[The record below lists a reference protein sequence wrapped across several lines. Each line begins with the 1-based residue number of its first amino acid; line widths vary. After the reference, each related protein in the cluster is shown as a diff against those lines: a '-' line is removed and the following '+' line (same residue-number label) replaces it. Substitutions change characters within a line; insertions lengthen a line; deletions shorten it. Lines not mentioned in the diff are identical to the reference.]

1 MTLETVLLAV
11 GPTDHDRVDELAEAV
26 VEIAGPSGASVVL
39 AHVFTPDQF
48 DQAAQRLGFG
58 GGSEASPE
66 EVANRHDTIRTIGDI
81 LDEAG
86 VEYTIRG
93 RVGDHATE
101 IIDLSRTLDVD
112 RVVVGG
118 RKRSPSGKAVFG
130 SVAQDIMLE
139 APCPVTFV
147 KAQD

>member
-1 MTLETVLLAV
+1 MTLETILLAI
-11 GPTDHDRVDELAEAV
+11 GPKDSDRIDELAETVLEVATPSDAAV
-26 VEIAGPSGASVVL
+26 VIT
-39 AHVFTPDQF
+39 HVFTPEEFENTVGRLDF
-48 DQAAQRLGFG
+48 DTPSDAD
-58 GGSEASPE
+58 PDD
-66 EVANRHDTIRTIGDI
+66 VAHRHGAVRTLTDAF
-81 LDEAG
+81 DEAG
-86 VEYTIRG
+86 VKYDIHG

-101 IIDLSRTLDVD
+101 IVDLATEIDAD

-147 KAQD
+147 KNK

>member
-11 GPTDHDRVDELAEAV
+11 GPKDSDRIEELGEAV
-26 VEIAGPSGASVVL
+26 VEIAEPAEATVVVT
-39 AHVFTPDQF
+39 HVFTPSEFEQAVGRLDF
-48 DQAAQRLGFG
+48 DSTSDTDAT
-58 GGSEASPE
+58 
-66 EVANRHDTIRTIGDI
+66 EVARRHSTIRTLTGI
-81 LDEAG
+81 LDSAG
-86 VEYTIRG
+86 VEYEIRG
-93 RVGDHATE
+93 RIGDHATE
-101 IIDLSRTLDVD
+101 IVDLSTEVGAD

-147 KAQD
+147 KAHE